1 MKGRGIMGER
11 IAVVDGVRS
20 PFCRAG
26 VVLKKVSADDLGVHV
41 VKELLARTSCP
52 INEVDELIFGN
63 AAQPANAANIARV
76 IALKSGLPK
85 TLSAYTV
92 HRNCASGLESVTT
105 AASKIRA
112 GEGSVYVVGGTES
125 MSNIPLYFNGKM
137 TTLFV
142 NLMKSKTIWQKSV
155 AIAAFR
161 PSFLSPVI
169 AVQEGL
175 TDPVSGLNMGM
186 TAENLAT
193 EFHITREEQDQY
205 AMRSHQLSAK
215 ARDNKI
221 FEQEIHPLPVPDKY
235 EIVQEHDDG
244 IRKEQTLEALAN
256 LKPYFDRATGTVT
269 VGNACG
275 LTDGSC
281 AILLTSETK
290 AKQWGIKPLGY
301 LKEYAYAGLEPER
314 MGLGPV
320 YSASKV
326 LDKAKMTMNHI
337 ELFELN
343 EAFAAQ
349 VIANEKAFDS
359 DDFAKKYLGK
369 SSKVGFLDRNKLNV
383 NGGAI
388 ALGHPVGATG
398 ARLIVTLLKEM
409 KRKNVAL
416 GMATLCIGGGQ
427 GAALILELE

>member
-1 MKGRGIMGER
+1 MGER
-11 IAVVDGVRS
+11 IAIVDGVRS

-26 VVLKKVSADDLGVHV
+26 VLLKKVTADDLGVHV
-41 VKELLARTSCP
+41 VKELLARTNCP
-52 INEVDELIFGN
+52 ITEVDELIFGN

-105 AASKIRA
+105 ATSKIRA
-112 GEGSVYVVGGTES
+112 GEGSVYIVGGTES
-125 MSNIPLYFNGKM
+125 MSNIPLYFNDKM

-142 NLMKSKTIWQKSV
+142 NLMKSKSVWQKLGV
-155 AIAAFR
+155 MATFR

-175 TDPVSGLNMGM
+175 TDPVCGLNMGL
-186 TAENLAT
+186 TAENLAR
-193 EFHITREEQDQY
+193 EFHVTREDQDAY
-205 AMRSHQLSAK
+205 ALRSHQLAAL
-215 ARDNKI
+215 ARDSKI
-221 FEQEIHPLPVPDKY
+221 FDQEIHPLPVGDKF
-235 EIVQEHDDG
+235 EVVQEFDDG
-244 IRKEQTLEALAN
+244 IRKEQTLEALAK

-281 AILLTSETK
+281 AIMLATETK
-290 AKQWGIKPLGY
+290 VKQWGIKPLGY
-301 LKEYAYAGLEPER
+301 LKEFAYAGLEPER

-320 YSASKV
+320 YAAAKV
-326 LDKAKMTMNHI
+326 LDKTKLKMSDI
-337 ELFELN
+337 GLVELN

-349 VIANEKAFDS
+349 VIANERAFDS
-359 DDFAKKYLGK
+359 DEFASKYLGR
-369 SSKVGFLDRNKLNV
+369 SSKVGYLDRNKLNV

-409 KRKNVAL
+409 TRKNIGI

>member
-1 MKGRGIMGER
+1 MAER

-26 VVLKKVSADDLGVHV
+26 GLLKKVSADDLGVHV
-41 VKELLARTSCP
+41 VKELLARTGCP
-52 INEVDELIFGN
+52 IHEVDELIFGN
-63 AAQPANAANIARV
+63 ASQPANAANIARV
-76 IALKSGLPK
+76 IALKSGLPNA
-85 TLSAYTV
+85 LPAYTV

-105 AASKIRA
+105 ATSKIRA
-112 GEGSVYVVGGTES
+112 GEGSVYIVGGTES
-125 MSNIPLYFNGKM
+125 MSNIPLFFNEKM

-142 NLMKSKTIWQKSV
+142 NLMKSKSIWQKLGAMSR
-155 AIAAFR
+155 FR
-161 PSFLSPVI
+161 PSFLAPII

-175 TDPVSGLNMGM
+175 TDPICGLNMGL
-186 TAENLAT
+186 TAENLAR
-193 EFHITREEQDQY
+193 EFHVTRDEQDQY
-205 AMRSHQLSAK
+205 ALRSHQLAAF
-215 ARDNKI
+215 ARDSKI
-221 FEQEIHPLPVPDKY
+221 FEQEIHPLPVADKF
-235 EIVQEHDDG
+235 EIVQEEDDG
-244 IRKEQTLEALAN
+244 IRKEQTIEALAK
-256 LKPYFDRATGTVT
+256 LKPYFDKITGTVT

-281 AILLTSETK
+281 AILLTTESK
-290 AKQWGIKPLGY
+290 AKEWGIKPLGY
-301 LKEYAYAGLEPER
+301 LKEFAYAGLEPER

-326 LDKAKMTMNHI
+326 LEKSKIAMNDI
-337 ELFELN
+337 GLVELN

-359 DDFAKKYLGK
+359 DEFAKKYLGK

-409 KRKNVAL
+409 QRKKIAL

>member
-1 MKGRGIMGER
+1 MGER

-26 VVLKKVSADDLGVHV
+26 GVLRKVSADDLGVHV
-41 VKELLARTSCP
+41 VKELMARTHCP
-52 INEVDELIFGN
+52 INEIDELIFGN
-63 AAQPANAANIARV
+63 ASQPCNAANIARV

-125 MSNIPLYFNGKM
+125 MSNIPLMFNDKM
-137 TTLFV
+137 TGLFV
-142 NLMKSKTIWQKSV
+142 NLMKSKTVWQKLGAMS
-155 AIAAFR
+155 AFR

-175 TDPVSGLNMGM
+175 TDPVCGLNMGM
-186 TAENLAT
+186 TAENLAR
-193 EFHITREEQDQY
+193 EFHITREEQDQF
-205 AMRSHQLSAK
+205 ALRSHHLSAK

-221 FEQEIHPLPVPDKY
+221 FEQEIHPLPVADKY

-244 IRKEQTLEALAN
+244 IRKEQTLEALAK

-281 AILLTSETK
+281 AILLTTESK
-290 AKQWGIKPLGY
+290 AKEWGIKPLGY
-301 LKEYAYAGLEPER
+301 LREFAYAGLEPER

-320 YSASKV
+320 YAASKV
-326 LDKAKMTMNHI
+326 LDKAKLTMQDMQ
-337 ELFELN
+337 LFELN

-349 VIANEKAFDS
+349 VIANERAFDS
-359 DDFAKKYLGK
+359 DDFAKKCLNK
-369 SSKVGFLDRNKLNV
+369 SSKVGFLDREKLNV

-388 ALGHPVGATG
+388 ALGHPVGSTG

-409 KRKNVAL
+409 KRRDL
-416 GMATLCIGGGQ
+416 GMGMASLCIGGGQ
-427 GAALILELE
+427 GAALILERD

>member
-1 MKGRGIMGER
+1 MGER

-26 VVLKKVSADDLGVHV
+26 VLLKKVSADDLGVHV
-41 VKELLARTSCP
+41 VKELLARTNCP
-52 INEVDELIFGN
+52 IEEIDELIFGN

-105 AASKIRA
+105 AACKIRA
-112 GEGSVYVVGGTES
+112 GEGSVYIVGGTES
-125 MSNIPLYFNGKM
+125 MSNIPLQYNEKM
-137 TTLFV
+137 TTLFI
-142 NLMKSKTIWQKSV
+142 NLMKSKSIWQKLGTM
-155 AIAAFR
+155 ATFR
-161 PSFLSPVI
+161 PSFLAPVI

-175 TDPVSGLNMGM
+175 TDPVCGLNMGL
-186 TAENLAT
+186 TAENLAR
-193 EFHITREEQDQY
+193 EFHITREEQDEY
-205 AMRSHQLSAK
+205 ALRSHKLSAM

-221 FEQEIHPLPVPDKY
+221 FDQEIHPLPVGDKF
-235 EIVQEHDDG
+235 EIVQEQDDG
-244 IRKEQTLEALAN
+244 IRKDQTLEALAK
-256 LKPYFDRATGTVT
+256 LKPYFDRITGTVT
-269 VGNACG
+269 VGNSCG

-281 AILLTSETK
+281 AILLTTETK

-301 LKEYAYAGLEPER
+301 LREFAYAGLEPER

-326 LDKAKMTMNHI
+326 LDKSKLKMSDI
-337 ELFELN
+337 GLVELN

-349 VIANEKAFDS
+349 VIANERAFDS
-359 DDFAKKYLGK
+359 DEFAKKYLNK
-369 SSKVGFLDRNKLNV
+369 SSKIGFIDRNKLNV

-409 KRKNVAL
+409 KRKNIEL

-427 GAALILELE
+427 GAALVLELS